1 MNLSLEL
8 DHLVVVV
15 KDLEKATSIFRDNG
29 FYVSPGGTHG
39 LTINA
44 LILFE
49 EGPYIELIAM
59 KNNLLRKTFKI
70 LHFFRFLKVFEFF
83 APSLTHRFI
92 NWFAQSNGIRDI
104 CFSDTNLKHN
114 IFSESKSKEALLPKK
129 KFYRETLSGEKAEW
143 YLTGYQ
149 MHSLP
154 FFIEDIT
161 NKEIRVPIDT
171 SDTNKINTGFI
182 SKVTVNDKGLTL
194 FNNSIIEYK
203 THQDDRIKIQLSGN
217 NALNLEKALKKIT

>member
-1 MNLSLEL
+1 MNASFEL

-15 KDLEKATSIFRDNG
+15 KDLEKATSIFRDKG
-29 FYVSPGGTHG
+29 FYVSPGGSHG

-59 KNNLLRKTFKI
+59 KSNLLRKIFKI
-70 LHFFRFLKVFEFF
+70 LHFFRFLKVIEFL
-83 APSLTHRFI
+83 APSLMHRFI
-92 NWFAQSNGIRDI
+92 NWFTQSNGIRDI
-104 CFSDTNLKHN
+104 CFSDSNFKYN
-114 IFSESKSKEALLPKK
+114 IFPETKKGETLLPKK

-143 YLTGYQ
+143 YLTGYE

-161 NKEIRVPIDT
+161 NKEIRFPIDN

-182 SKVTVNDKGLTL
+182 SKVIVNVKELTL
-194 FNNSIIEYK
+194 FNDSIIEYK
-203 THQDDRIKIQLSGN
+203 PHQDDRFKIQLSGN
-217 NALNLEKALKKIT
+217 NALNLEKALKNL

>member
-15 KDLEKATSIFRDNG
+15 KDLEKATSIFRDKG
-29 FYVSPGGTHG
+29 FYVSPGGSHR

-59 KNNLLRKTFKI
+59 KSNLLRKIFKI
-70 LHFFRFLKVFEFF
+70 LHFFRFLRVIEFLV
-83 APSLTHRFI
+83 PSLMHRFI
-92 NWFAQSNGIRDI
+92 NWFTQSNGIRDI
-104 CFSDTNLKHN
+104 CFLDTISENN
-114 IFSESKSKEALLPKK
+114 IFPDRISKKTLLPKK
-129 KFYRETLSGEKAEW
+129 QFYRETPSGEKAEW

-161 NKEIRVPIDT
+161 NKEIRVPIDN

-182 SKVTVNDKGLTL
+182 SRLTVNDRDLAL

-203 THQDDRIKIQLSGN
+203 PHQDDRIKIQLSGN
-217 NALNLEKALKKIT
+217 NALNLEKALKK

>member
-1 MNLSLEL
+1 MNSSFEL

-15 KDLEKATSIFRDNG
+15 KDLERATRIFRDKG
-29 FYVSPGGTHG
+29 FYVSQGGSHG

-59 KNNLLRKTFKI
+59 KSNFLRKIFKV
-70 LHFFRFLKVFEFF
+70 LHFFRILKAIEFL
-83 APSLTHRFI
+83 APSLMLRFI
-92 NWFAQSNGIRDI
+92 NWFTQSNGIRDI
-104 CFSDTNLKHN
+104 CFSGSNFKNN
-114 IFSESKSKEALLPKK
+114 ILPHCKSMETLLPKK
-129 KFYRETLSGEKAEW
+129 RFYRETLSGEKAEW
-143 YLTGYQ
+143 YLTGYE

-161 NKEIRVPIDT
+161 NKEIRFPIDN

-182 SKVTVNDKGLTL
+182 SKVIVNVKELTL
-194 FNNSIIEYK
+194 FNDSIIEYK
-203 THQDDRIKIQLSGN
+203 PHQDDRFKIQLSGN
-217 NALNLEKALKKIT
+217 NALNLEKALKNL

>member
-1 MNLSLEL
+1 MNASFEL

-15 KDLEKATSIFRDNG
+15 KDLEKATSIFRGKG
-29 FYVSPGGTHG
+29 FYVSPGGSHG

-59 KNNLLRKTFKI
+59 KSNLLRKIFKI
-70 LHFFRFLKVFEFF
+70 LHFIRFLKIIEFL
-83 APSLTHRFI
+83 APSLMHRFI
-92 NWFAQSNGIRDI
+92 NWFVQSNGIRDI
-104 CFSDTNLKHN
+104 CFSGSNFKNN
-114 IFSESKSKEALLPKK
+114 IFPETKKRETLLPKK

-161 NKEIRVPIDT
+161 NKEIRFPIDNF
-171 SDTNKINTGFI
+171 DANKINTGFI
-182 SKVTVNDKGLTL
+182 SKVIVNVKELTL
-194 FNNSIIEYK
+194 FNDSIIEYK
-203 THQDDRIKIQLSGN
+203 PHQEDRFKIQLSGN
-217 NALNLEKALKKIT
+217 NALNLEKALKNL

>member
-1 MNLSLEL
+1 MNASFEL

-15 KDLEKATSIFRDNG
+15 KDLEKATSIFRDKG
-29 FYVSPGGTHG
+29 FYVSPGGSHG

-59 KNNLLRKTFKI
+59 KSNLLRKIFKI
-70 LHFFRFLKVFEFF
+70 LHFFRFLKVIEFL
-83 APSLTHRFI
+83 APSLMYRFI
-92 NWFAQSNGIRDI
+92 NWFVQSNGIRDL
-104 CFSDTNLKHN
+104 CFSGSNFKNNTLTQR
-114 IFSESKSKEALLPKK
+114 KSKETLLPKK
-129 KFYRETLSGEKAEW
+129 RFHRETLSGEKAEW

-161 NKEIRVPIDT
+161 NKEIRFPIDN
-171 SDTNKINTGFI
+171 SDKNKINSGFI
-182 SKVTVNDKGLTL
+182 SKVMVNIKELTL
-194 FNNSIIEYK
+194 FNNSIIEFNP
-203 THQDDRIKIQLSGN
+203 HQDDRFKIQLSGN
-217 NALNLEKALKKIT
+217 NAMNLEKALKNL

>member
-1 MNLSLEL
+1 MNASFEL

-15 KDLEKATSIFRDNG
+15 KDLEKARSIFRDKG
-29 FYVSPGGTHG
+29 FYVSQGGTHG

-59 KNNLLRKTFKI
+59 KSNFLRKIFKI
-70 LHFFRFLKVFEFF
+70 LHFFRILKAIEFL
-83 APSLTHRFI
+83 APSLIHRFI
-92 NWFAQSNGIRDI
+92 NWFTQSNGIRDI
-104 CFSDTNLKHN
+104 CFSGSNFKNNTLPH
-114 IFSESKSKEALLPKK
+114 SKSKETLLPKK
-129 KFYRETLSGEKAEW
+129 RFYRETLSGKKAEW

-161 NKEIRVPIDT
+161 NKEIRFPIDN

-182 SKVTVNDKGLTL
+182 SKVLVNVKELAL
-194 FNNSIIEYK
+194 FNDSIIEYK
-203 THQDDRIKIQLSGN
+203 PHQDDRFKIQLSGN
-217 NALNLEKALKKIT
+217 NTLNLEKTLKNL

>member
-1 MNLSLEL
+1 MNASFEL

-15 KDLEKATSIFRDNG
+15 KDLEKATSIFRDKG
-29 FYVSPGGTHG
+29 FYVSPGGSHG

-59 KNNLLRKTFKI
+59 KSNLLRKIFKI
-70 LHFFRFLKVFEFF
+70 LHLFRFLRVIEFL
-83 APSLTHRFI
+83 APSLMHRFI
-92 NWFAQSNGIRDI
+92 NWFTQSNGIRDI
-104 CFSDTNLKHN
+104 CFSNSNFKHN
-114 IFSESKSKEALLPKK
+114 IFPETKKSETLLPKK

-143 YLTGYQ
+143 YLTGYE

-161 NKEIRVPIDT
+161 NKEIRFPIDN

-182 SKVTVNDKGLTL
+182 SKVIVNVKELTL
-194 FNNSIIEYK
+194 FNDSIIEYK
-203 THQDDRIKIQLSGN
+203 PHQDDRFKIQLCGN
-217 NALNLEKALKKIT
+217 NALNLEKALKNL

>member
-1 MNLSLEL
+1 MNASFEL

-15 KDLEKATSIFRDNG
+15 KDLEKATSIFRDKG
-29 FYVSPGGTHG
+29 FYVSPGGSHG

-59 KNNLLRKTFKI
+59 KSNLLRKIFKI
-70 LHFFRFLKVFEFF
+70 LHFFRFLRVIEFL
-83 APSLTHRFI
+83 APSLMHRFI
-92 NWFAQSNGIRDI
+92 NWFTQSNGIRDI
-104 CFSDTNLKHN
+104 CFSDSNFKHN
-114 IFSESKSKEALLPKK
+114 IFPETKKRETLLPKK

-143 YLTGYQ
+143 YLTGYE

-161 NKEIRVPIDT
+161 NKEIRFPIDN

-182 SKVTVNDKGLTL
+182 SKVIVNVKELTL
-194 FNNSIIEYK
+194 FNDSIIEYK
-203 THQDDRIKIQLSGN
+203 PHQDDRFKIQLSGN
-217 NALNLEKALKKIT
+217 NALNLEKALKKII